1 MTTTRTPIAESLR
14 ERSPSSYGAVAAG
27 RRVDQDDPQPARMMT
42 ASRLCGNKVINH
54 QNETLGQIDEVVIDV
69 PSGRVAYAAM
79 ASGGFLGLGER
90 LFAVPWTALRYDAG
104 RECFV
109 MDARKE
115 TFENAPGFDKD
126 HWPTEAQREW
136 HDSVHRF
143 YGAPLFWS

>member
-1 MTTTRTPIAESLR
+1 MIPTRTPVAESLR
-14 ERSPSSYGAVAAG
+14 DRSSSYSTPADAS
-27 RRVDQDDPQPARMMT
+27 RLDQDDDQAPRMMT

-54 QNETLGQIDEVVIDV
+54 QNETLGQIDDIVIDL
-69 PSGRVAYAAM
+69 PRGRIAYAAM

-90 LFAVPWTALRYDAG
+90 MFAVPWTALRYDAG

-115 TFENAPGFDKD
+115 TFEDAPGFDKD
-126 HWPTEAQREW
+126 RWPAQAQSDW

-143 YGAPLFWS
+143 YGAPPYWN